1 MTFQIYSQ
9 FIKEKGLADGSW
21 LLLGNDS
28 QSKIEEVIKLSLQFS
43 LPSDILIISPEENI
57 SSEYSEKILTLDL
70 SVSSI
75 RRAINFLQL
84 SPLGEKKIL
93 IISNGE
99 ELNAESQN
107 TLLKT
112 IEEPLKNR
120 VIFFL
125 AKEESQIFSTL
136 SSRMKKIKFDFDFGK
151 YFKNRI
157 TQEEIDFFNSPKE
170 NGFWADILKVSDEK
184 KIEFVENLSFLIRKD
199 LLALK
204 NTDNDLEKIYSILK
218 YLPRLRN
225 KSINHRLQLESLLF
239 KIFY

>member
-70 SVSSI
+70 SVDSI
-75 RRAINFLQL
+75 RKSINFLQL

-107 TLLKT
+107 ALLKT

-136 SSRMKKIKFDFDFGK
+136 SSRMKKIKFDFGFDK

-157 TQEEIDFFNSPKE
+157 TQEEIDFFNSPKGS
-170 NGFWADILKVSDEK
+170 GFWADILKVSDEK

-204 NTDNDLEKIYSILK
+204 DANNNLENIYSVLK

-239 KIFY
+239 KIFH